1 MSDMIRPGEHEELS
15 GFVECDPVSLDA
27 IAPRLAEA
35 DAEGVVRWALETFG
49 RDVAFACS
57 FGAEDVVLVDL
68 IARIDPTARMF
79 VLDTGRLN
87 QETYETMER
96 CRAKYGV
103 EFETYAPQTDAVQR
117 LLSAKGPNSFYDSIE
132 NRKECCGIRKVE
144 PLRRALDG
152 KRAWITGLRRAQSVT
167 RTDLPKIEMDET
179 HGGIFKVN
187 PLAEWSEAEVWA
199 YIEGNGVPY
208 NPLHDRGFP
217 SIGCAP
223 CTRAIA
229 PGEDL
234 RAGRWWWENPDQ
246 KECGLHVRGR

>member
-15 GFVECDPVSLDA
+15 GFVECDPISLDA
-27 IAPRLAEA
+27 VVPRLVDASAE
-35 DAEGVVRWALETFG
+35 EVVRWALETFG
-49 RDVAFACS
+49 RDVTFACS

-68 IARIDPTARMF
+68 IARLDPGARMF

-87 QETYETMER
+87 QETYDTMDR
-96 CRAKYGV
+96 CRQRYGV
-103 EFETYAPQTDAVQR
+103 EFETMHPQTEAVQR
-117 LLSAKGPNSFYDSIE
+117 LLSTKGPNSFYDSIE
-132 NRKECCGIRKVE
+132 SRKECCGIRKVE
-144 PLRRALDG
+144 PLRRALAG
-152 KRAWITGLRRAQSVT
+152 TRAWITGLRRAQSVT
-167 RTDLPKIEMDET
+167 RTDLPKVELDET
-179 HGGIFKVN
+179 HDGIFKIN
-187 PLAEWSEAEVWA
+187 PLAEWSVEDVWA
-199 YIEGNGVPY
+199 HIKANGVPY

-246 KECGLHVRGR
+246 KECGLHVRQR